1 MAEKENK
8 TASRKD
14 LARYIS
20 KSTGI
25 YVEDAEYVLQHLE
38 DAISKA
44 VEDGYNKINIGT
56 SVGIRINHREEREIW
71 DGIRKQYTITPPKH
85 LIKLTPLYK
94 LKKAVEKLDYIDK

>member
-1 MAEKENK
+1 MVKKENK

-20 KSTGI
+20 KDTGI

-38 DAISKA
+38 EAIVQA

-56 SVGIRINHREEREIW
+56 TVGIRINHRGEREIW
-71 DGIRKQYTITPPKH
+71 DGIRKEYTITPPKH

-94 LKKAVEKLDYIDK
+94 LKKAVETLDYKDN